1 MVEFGI
7 GEYYYQARDLID
19 FLRQCPLGQPI
30 YLQKG
35 YEGQFAPIGNISQ
48 TNVAI
53 YLENKYGQLTVR
65 DLYNVIDPPHKVT
78 DELRVFAHE
87 LKKGLF
93 DIGGRF
99 IPLHKSDRIVYLKV
113 SDNCYP
119 VEKYELI
126 SNGIVF
132 YAAGTSLNYKDA
144 EHFAEEF
151 LKRG

>member
-7 GEYYYQARDLID
+7 GEYYYQACDLIN
-19 FLRQCPLGQPI
+19 FLRSCPLGQPI

-35 YEGQFAPIGNISQ
+35 YEGQFAPISRISQ

-53 YLENKYGQLTVR
+53 YLENSYGQLTVR

-78 DELRVFAHE
+78 DDLKVFAHE

-93 DIGGRF
+93 EIGGKF
-99 IPLHKSDRIVYLKV
+99 VPLHKSDRVIYLKV

-119 VEKYELI
+119 VERYDLV
-126 SNGIVF
+126 SNGVVL
-132 YAAGTSLNYKDA
+132 YAAQSSFSYKNA
-144 EHFAEEF
+144 EHYAEEF
-151 LKRG
+151 LKRS

>member
-7 GEYYYQARDLID
+7 GEYYYQARDILD

-35 YEGQFAPIGNISQ
+35 YEGAFSRVGSISQ

-53 YLENKYGQLTVR
+53 YLENRYGQLTVR

-78 DELRVFAHE
+78 DELRTFAHE
-87 LKKGLF
+87 LKKGIW

-99 IPLHKSDRIVYLKV
+99 IPLHKSDRVLYLKIG
-113 SDNCYP
+113 DTCHP
-119 VEKYELI
+119 VEKYEVV
-126 SNGIVF
+126 SNGVVF
-132 YAAGTSLNYKDA
+132 YAAPSTLTYKDA

-151 LKRG
+151 LKR